1 LPLIGEFNLS
11 NAVAAYT
18 SVKSLGFSDNLI
30 IPCLTKLSSPPG
42 RMQQVN
48 NSNIWIDYA
57 HTPDALDN
65 ALCTLRAHYP
75 EFKIRVIFGCGGDRD
90 NSKRQVMGKIA
101 SDNAD
106 SIILTNDNPRGEDP
120 QTIINDI
127 LAGTKVENDVQVILD
142 RRDAIYSAIQN
153 LGEEEALLIAGK
165 GHETTQIIGSKISQ
179 FSDIEVAL
187 NASI

>member
-1 LPLIGEFNLS
+1 MQ
-11 NAVAAYT
+11 
-18 SVKSLGFSDNLI
+18 
-30 IPCLTKLSSPPG
+30 KLE
-42 RMQQVN
+42 

-65 ALCTLRAHYP
+65 ALSTLRAHYP

-101 SDNAD
+101 SENAD

-120 QTIINDI
+120 QAIINDI
-127 LAGTKVENDVQVILD
+127 LAGTKVENDVQVMLD
-142 RRDAIYSAIQN
+142 RRDAINSAIEN

-165 GHETTQIIGSKISQ
+165 GHETTQIIGSEIHQ

-187 NASI
+187 NALI